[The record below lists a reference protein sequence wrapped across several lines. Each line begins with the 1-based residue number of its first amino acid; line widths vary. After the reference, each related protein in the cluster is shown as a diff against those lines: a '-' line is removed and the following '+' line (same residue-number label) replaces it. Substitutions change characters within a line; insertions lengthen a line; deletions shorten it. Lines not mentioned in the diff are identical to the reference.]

1 MPAKDI
7 YHRTVREVLLK
18 DGWRILQEDYELEYG
33 GDSLYPDF
41 AAERSIVAT
50 RGTRQILVEVKSF
63 IGRSFIADLQA
74 AIGQYAMYQSVIDE
88 QSLGFRLYL
97 AITSTI
103 YEERFQSPLAQL
115 MVEREGVNLLVF
127 DVKQEVVVQ
136 WIEST
141 SIEP

>member
-7 YHRTVREVLLK
+7 YHKTVREVLLK
-18 DGWRILQEDYELEYG
+18 DGWIILKEDYELQYG

-50 RGTRQILVEVKSF
+50 RGKRRILVEVKSF
-63 IGRSFIADLQA
+63 VGRSFVADLQA
-74 AIGQYAMYQSVIDE
+74 AIGQYAMYQNVIDE
-88 QSLGFRLYL
+88 EGLEFRLYL
-97 AITSTI
+97 AISLAI

-115 MVEREGVNLLVF
+115 MVARGGVNLLVF
-127 DVKQEVVVQ
+127 DAKQEVVEQ

-141 SIEP
+141 SIDR